1 MTIRVVSKGVG
12 RRRPFFRRRKTCP
25 FSGPNAQKIDGHQLN
40 HTLLLSD
47 RCEIDTKPELEIH
60 ADDVKCSHGATSGQ
74 MDEAALFYLRSRGIP
89 EALARNLLVQSFI
102 GEALEEIS
110 DETVRRAI
118 SDQVVHWLPAA
129 CYLAEEWRA
138 E

>member
-1 MTIRVVSKGVG
+1 MLTDKTRLNDFPALAGMTY
-12 RRRPFFRRRKTCP
+12 
-25 FSGPNAQKIDGHQLN
+25 LN
-40 HTLLLSD
+40 T
-47 RCEIDTKPELEIH
+47 
-60 ADDVKCSHGATSGQ
+60 
-74 MDEAALFYLRSRGIP
+74 AAESIPPVCVP

-110 DETVRRAI
+110 DEVVRQAI
-118 SDQVVHWLPAA
+118 TDQVVHWLPAA